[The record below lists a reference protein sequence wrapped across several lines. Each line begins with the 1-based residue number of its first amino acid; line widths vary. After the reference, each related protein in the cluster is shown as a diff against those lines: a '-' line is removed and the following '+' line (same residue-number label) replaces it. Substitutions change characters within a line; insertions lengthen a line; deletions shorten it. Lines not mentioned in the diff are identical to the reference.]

1 DATELQCG
9 SDPLNNRSR
18 ALDTDNDGI
27 PDCLDE
33 DDDGD
38 GYEDELE
45 QAFNTDPL
53 NKNEYPNLDDDGDGV
68 PHGFGYVSSF
78 NDNCPEVPNPDQ
90 SDIDQD
96 GVGDVCDNC
105 ISVANEDQE
114 DRDQD
119 GVGDFCDVCP
129 DLPNENQE
137 DFDGDGLG
145 DLCDLDDDND
155 GQSDEVEID
164 CGSNPKDPNSLSPD
178 FDQDGIPDCNDL
190 DFDND
195 QIENRIDP
203 NPYGYDDLLVSQF
216 ISDNGDGINDRFTVL
231 KIENY
236 PNAVLSI
243 YSRSGI
249 LIYSKKNYQ
258 NTWPA
263 DHNKQPLPEG
273 SYYYQIDL
281 EGNGAIAY
289 KGWIYLTR

>member
-1 DATELQCG
+1 
-9 SDPLNNRSR
+9 
-18 ALDTDNDGI
+18 
-27 PDCLDE
+27 
-33 DDDGD
+33 
-38 GYEDELE
+38 
-45 QAFNTDPL
+45 
-53 NKNEYPNLDDDGDGV
+53 
-68 PHGFGYVSSF
+68 
-78 NDNCPEVPNPDQ
+78 
-90 SDIDQD
+90 
-96 GVGDVCDNC
+96 
-105 ISVANEDQE
+105 
-114 DRDQD
+114 
-119 GVGDFCDVCP
+119 VGDFCDVCP
-129 DLPNENQE
+129 DLSNENQE

-155 GQSDEVEID
+155 GQSDEVEIE

-236 PNAVLSI
+236 PNAELSI
-243 YSRSGI
+243 FSRSGI
-249 LIYSKKNYQ
+249 LIYQKKNYQ

-263 DHNKQPLPEG
+263 DHNKHPLPEG
-273 SYYYQIDL
+273 SYYYQIDI